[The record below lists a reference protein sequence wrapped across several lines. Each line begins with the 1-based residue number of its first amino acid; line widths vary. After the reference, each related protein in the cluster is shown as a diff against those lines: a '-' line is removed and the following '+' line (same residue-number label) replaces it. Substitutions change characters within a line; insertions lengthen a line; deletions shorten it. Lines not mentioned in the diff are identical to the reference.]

1 MGASDARSDI
11 RASAWEIA
19 LMRNDIGDG
28 GRFLQSTQPEY
39 RDSGLHQRHLCHID
53 AAATKAALAIHQIIA
68 PEIDEARIEL
78 RRQFACVHCGVEIYA
93 PAAERFGIMLA
104 EMMRIAPIEAL
115 RLRKGAEARFGQ
127 QHAARK
133 NIRLDEI
140 GAGCIANAYGVIDA
154 GILDSCTGSRVHQ

>member
-1 MGASDARSDI
+1 
-11 RASAWEIA
+11 
-19 LMRNDIGDG
+19 MRNDIGDG

-115 RLRKGAEARFGQ
+115 RLCKGAEARFGQ
-127 QHAARK
+127 RS
-133 NIRLDEI
+133 EE
-140 GAGCIANAYGVIDA
+140 
-154 GILDSCTGSRVHQ
+154 SRVGKARVSKCRSRW

>member
-1 MGASDARSDI
+1 MRISDWSSDVC
-11 RASAWEIA
+11 SSD
-19 LMRNDIGDG
+19 L
-28 GRFLQSTQPEY
+28 
-39 RDSGLHQRHLCHID
+39 
-53 AAATKAALAIHQIIA
+53 QIIA

-93 PAAERFGIMLA
+93 PATERFGIMLA

-115 RLRKGAEARFGQ
+115 RLCKGAEARFGQ

-140 GAGCIANAYGVIDA
+140 SAGCIAIEYSLIDTY
-154 GILDSCTGSRVHQ
+154 ILNRRSAPRLQQRRKSGE

>member
-1 MGASDARSDI
+1 MAFRRVLFRS
-11 RASAWEIA
+11 
-19 LMRNDIGDG
+19 
-28 GRFLQSTQPEY
+28 Y

-115 RLRKGAEARFGQ
+115 RLCKGAEARRSEERRVGKECVSTCRSRW
-127 QHAARK
+127 AA
-133 NIRLDEI
+133 
-140 GAGCIANAYGVIDA
+140 
-154 GILDSCTGSRVHQ
+154 SQ